1 MAAMRLLAALL
12 LLALLA
18 RPAAAEAWRPPMV
31 VWTTKPAK
39 VGFYFGPY
47 FFSTTMGLTAFLG
60 RFGRDERTLTDAL
73 GLKHLYFPTRGFE
86 LVATRG
92 NQILGFTFY
101 TQPAPAVRGMTFAVA
116 QVVTDTGLG
125 PGNTWNDV
133 WTVQGKPHAQKVDET
148 GDKLYI
154 LEYHVSP
161 GQDLDYFFRQ
171 KDSRAPIVKLGLY
184 PRR

>member
-1 MAAMRLLAALL
+1 VKRLAPLL
-12 LLALLA
+12 LVALMA

-47 FFSTTMGLTAFLG
+47 FFDTRLGLTTFLA
-60 RFGRDERTLTDAL
+60 RFGRDERTMTDKL
-73 GLKHLYFPTRGFE
+73 GFKHLYFPTRGFE
-86 LVATRG
+86 LVASSS

-101 TQPAPAVRGMTFAVA
+101 AQEAPAVNGLRFQVA
-116 QVVTDTGLG
+116 DVVTDTGIG

-133 WTVQGKPHAQKVDET
+133 WTVQGPPHLQKVDET

-161 GQDLDYFFRQ
+161 TQDLDYFFRE
-171 KDSRAPIVKLGLY
+171 KDSQARLVKLGLY

>member
-1 MAAMRLLAALL
+1 MKLPCALL
-12 LLALLA
+12 LVALMA
-18 RPAAAEAWRPPMV
+18 SPAMAQAWRPPMV
-31 VWTTKPAK
+31 VWTTKPRQ

-47 FFSTTMGLTAFLG
+47 FFSTGMGLTAFLNK
-60 RFGRDERTLTDAL
+60 FGRDERTLTDNL

-86 LVATRG
+86 LVASPQ

-101 TQPAPAVRGMTFAVA
+101 AEETSGLRGMRFKPAEVL
-116 QVVTDTGLG
+116 TDTGLG

-133 WTVQGKPHAQKVDET
+133 WTVQGPPHLQKVDET

-154 LEYHVSP
+154 LEYHVS
-161 GQDLDYFFRQ
+161 GSQDLDFFFRQ
-171 KDSRAPIVKLGLY
+171 KDSGAKLVKLGLY